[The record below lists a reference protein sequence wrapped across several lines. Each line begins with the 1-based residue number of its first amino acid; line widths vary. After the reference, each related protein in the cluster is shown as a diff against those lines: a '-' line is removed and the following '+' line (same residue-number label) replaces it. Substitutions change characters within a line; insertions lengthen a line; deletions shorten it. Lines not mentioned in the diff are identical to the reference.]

1 MTINEQDLQTSYHF
15 IEVASQHEQISPMLH
30 GLVAEIKDLVGCSAT
45 GIYLFDEKNNILYQA
60 CDGFSQNF
68 CEPETPF
75 SVYLDK
81 FKSDV
86 INRVTDLSLPF
97 YSTGGSFYLNSTN
110 HLPST
115 VTEKEKGH
123 IRSLCHGLGYKSLAM
138 IPIRGHNGGILGLIH
153 LADKK
158 ENGAPLE
165 KVELL
170 EKTTMLLSFAI
181 ERILM
186 EEKLKNAFLEIEHL
200 NDQLQAD
207 NIYLHDEVYSEFGFD
222 KIIGQSDAIKYVF
235 FKVKQVAST
244 DTTVLLL
251 GETGTGKELIARAI
265 HELSSRKNR
274 PLVKVNCATLPSNLI
289 ESELFGHEKGAFTGA
304 DYKQLGRFEIANGS
318 TIFLDEIG
326 ELPLELQA
334 KIMRVIQDGE
344 FERLGNHHT
353 HTTDVRIIAATNR
366 NLEEEVQNKQ
376 FREDLYYRLKV
387 FPISIPPL
395 RKRIED
401 IPLLVKA
408 FTTKF
413 TKRQRKSIKEISQYD
428 LEKLQK
434 HSWPG
439 NVRELESMI
448 ERAVVNSQGSVL
460 HIIDMIES
468 NPDSGLSPNQRR
480 SLADVER
487 DYIIHILEET
497 NWRIEGKNG
506 AAVVLD
512 LNPGTLR
519 GRMRK
524 LGIHRPTQKNR
535 TIKIN

>member
-1 MTINEQDLQTSYHF
+1 
-15 IEVASQHEQISPMLH
+15 VAL
-30 GLVAEIKDLVGCSAT
+30 
-45 GIYLFDEKNNILYQA
+45 
-60 CDGFSQNF
+60 
-68 CEPETPF
+68 
-75 SVYLDK
+75 
-81 FKSDV
+81 
-86 INRVTDLSLPF
+86 
-97 YSTGGSFYLNSTN
+97 
-110 HLPST
+110 
-115 VTEKEKGH
+115 
-123 IRSLCHGLGYKSLAM
+123 
-138 IPIRGHNGGILGLIH
+138 IPIHGQKGILGLIH
-153 LADKK
+153 LADGK
-158 ENGAPLE
+158 ENRAPLE

-170 EKTTMLLSFAI
+170 EKTTTLLSPAI
-181 ERILM
+181 ESILM
-186 EEKLKNAFLEIEHL
+186 EEKLKNAFLEIEQL
-200 NDQLQAD
+200 KEQLQAD
-207 NIYLHDEVYSEFGFD
+207 NIYLQDKVYSEFGFD
-222 KIIGQSDAIKYVF
+222 EIIGQSDAIRYVL

-265 HELSSRKNR
+265 HESSSRKKR
-274 PLVKVNCATLPSNLI
+274 PLVKVNCATLPANLI

-334 KIMRVIQDGE
+334 KILRIIQDGE

-353 HTTDVRIIAATNR
+353 HKTDIRIIAATNR
-366 NLEEEVQNKQ
+366 NLEEEVQNKR

-395 RKRIED
+395 RQRKED
-401 IPLLVKA
+401 IPLMVNA
-408 FTTKF
+408 FTNKF
-413 TKRQRKSIKEISQYD
+413 ANKLRKSIKEIPQHT
-428 LEKLQK
+428 LETLQK

-439 NVRELESMI
+439 NVRELESVI
-448 ERAVVNSQGSVL
+448 ERAVVNTQGSVL
-460 HIIDMIES
+460 HIIDMIET
-468 NPDSGLSPNQRR
+468 NTDSGLSPIQRR

-497 NWRIEGKNG
+497 NWKIEGNNG
-506 AAVVLD
+506 AAVVLN

-524 LGIHRPTQKNR
+524 LGIHRPTNNHR